1 MNVRRILVPVDGSQ
15 LAEAALPA
23 ACSLAQRLG
32 ARLLLLHVLERDA
45 PAEVHGEPHLLDAHA
60 AHEYLYEIASSL
72 HGEAFDIELHVHEPG
87 VDEVATSVC
96 RHATE
101 HEADLVVMC
110 AHGRT
115 NLRERL
121 IGRTAARVVRSGT
134 VPVLLRTVRTH
145 EAGEFQLRK
154 LLVPLELRADI
165 EPALDAA
172 RTLAGPYRASV
183 TLLSVPESTSPPA
196 ARLLPGTAAAA
207 QEFERADLAR
217 RLGELAEELRASV
230 PEVDAVVADQRP
242 TPAIVSLSSTL
253 PADLVIAVVDRDLPR
268 ARWFEPSTAD
278 ELLARAEL
286 TLLVLK
292 RGAGH
297 DVPGARSAD

>member
-1 MNVRRILVPVDGSQ
+1 MNVRRILVPVDGSR
-15 LAEAALPA
+15 LAEAALPT
-23 ACSLAQRLG
+23 ACSLARTLG

-45 PAEVHGEPHLLDAHA
+45 PAEIHGEPHLRDAQA
-60 AHEYLYEIASSL
+60 AHEYLYELARRL
-72 HGEAFDIELHVHEPG
+72 HEQAFDIELHVHEPG

-101 HEADLVVMC
+101 HEADLIVMC

-134 VPVLLRTVRTH
+134 VPVLLRTVRMDD
-145 EAGEFQLRK
+145 ADGFQLRK

-172 RTLAGPYRASV
+172 RTLAAPYGASV

-196 ARLLPGTAAAA
+196 ARLLPGTAALA
-207 QEFERADLAR
+207 QELERADLER
-217 RLGELAEELRASV
+217 RLDELADDLRKTV

-242 TPAIVSLSSTL
+242 TPAIVSLSTTL
-253 PADLVIAVVDRDLPR
+253 PADLVVAVIDPDLPR

-278 ELLARAEL
+278 ELLARPEL
-286 TLLVLK
+286 TLLFLK
-292 RGAGH
+292 RGAGPA
-297 DVPGARSAD
+297 VAGAG

>member
-1 MNVRRILVPVDGSQ
+1 MNVRRILVPVDGSR

-23 ACSLAQRLG
+23 ACSLAQTLG

-45 PAEVHGEPHLLDAHA
+45 PAEIHGEPHLRDAQA
-60 AHEYLYEIASSL
+60 AHHYLYELARRL
-72 HGEAFDIELHVHEPG
+72 HDEAFDIELHVHEPG

-101 HEADLVVMC
+101 HEADLIVMC

-121 IGRTAARVVRSGT
+121 IGRNAARVVRSAN
-134 VPVLLRTVRTH
+134 VPVLLRTARTDD
-145 EAGEFQLRK
+145 ADGFQLRR

-172 RTLAGPYRASV
+172 RMLAAPYGASV
-183 TLLSVPESTSPPA
+183 TLLSVPESTSAPA
-196 ARLLPGTAAAA
+196 ARLLPGTAALA
-207 QEFERADLAR
+207 QELERADLER
-217 RLGELAEELRASV
+217 RLDELADELRKTV
-230 PEVDAVVADQRP
+230 PEVSAVVADQRP
-242 TPAIVSLSSTL
+242 TPAIVSLSTTL
-253 PADLVIAVVDRDLPR
+253 PADLVIAVIDPDLPR

-278 ELLARAEL
+278 ELLAQPEL
-286 TLLVLK
+286 TLLFLK
-292 RGAGH
+292 RR
-297 DVPGARSAD
+297 P

>member
-1 MNVRRILVPVDGSQ
+1 VNVQRILVPVDGSR

-23 ACSLAQRLG
+23 ACSLAQTLG

-45 PAEVHGEPHLLDAHA
+45 PAEIHGEPHLRDAAA
-60 AHEYLYEIASSL
+60 AHQYLYELASRL

-96 RHATE
+96 HHANE
-101 HEADLVVMC
+101 HDADLIVMC

-121 IGRTAARVVRSGT
+121 IGRTAARIVRSGS
-134 VPVLLRTVRTH
+134 VPVLLRTVRSD
-145 EAGEFQLRK
+145 ESSEFHLHK
-154 LLVPLELRADI
+154 LLVPLELRGNVA
-165 EPALDAA
+165 PALDAA
-172 RTLAGPYRASV
+172 RTLAAPYGASV
-183 TLLSVPESTSPPA
+183 TLLSVPEAGAAPG
-196 ARLLPGTAAAA
+196 ARLLPGTAALA
-207 QEFERADLAR
+207 QEIERADLER

-242 TPAIVSLSSTL
+242 TPAIVSLSAAL
-253 PADLVIAVVDRDLPR
+253 PADLVIAVIDRDLPR
-268 ARWFEPSTAD
+268 ARLFEPSTAD
-278 ELLARAEL
+278 ELLARPEL

-292 RGAGH
+292 RQSAGEA
-297 DVPGARSAD
+297 PPRA